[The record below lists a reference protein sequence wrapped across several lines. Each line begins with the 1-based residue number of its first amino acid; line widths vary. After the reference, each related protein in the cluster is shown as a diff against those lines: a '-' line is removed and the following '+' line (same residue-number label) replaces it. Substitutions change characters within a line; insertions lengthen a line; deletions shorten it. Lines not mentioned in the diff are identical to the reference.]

1 MTHDAEEIESAG
13 LALLVGYYENNSPEW
28 HAERAGCIGGS
39 DIAAIMG
46 KSPWKSYYT
55 LWAEK
60 TGLIDDSIEP
70 TMAMKMG
77 TAFEPVIRKLW
88 AENNAEW
95 LAVSETGTWASVEH
109 PTWKANPDGLIRWK
123 DGELGILEIKHTSQW
138 WENLPEMYELQV
150 QWYLHL
156 LGLTRGVVVA
166 VAGGYWREF
175 TVEYDQSLMQEVQ
188 AAVALFE
195 HQIANVIEP
204 TFDGSTS
211 TYETVRKLS
220 PALKDEDFELGAHY
234 KRLIEAKTAAEQAET
249 DLQAIKTETL
259 AIMDGA
265 KYGTYNGQKVITLQ
279 TRGDKPFI
287 TFK

>member
-1 MTHDAEEIESAG
+1 MNHDTEEIESNGFAR
-13 LALLVGYYENNSPEW
+13 LVGYYENQSPEW
-28 HAERAGCIGGS
+28 HAERAGAIGGS

-60 TGLIDDSIEP
+60 SGLIDDHIEP
-70 TMAMKMG
+70 NMAMRLG

-88 AENNAEW
+88 AEDNAQW
-95 LAVSETGTWASVEH
+95 LTVTDTGTWASVEH
-109 PTWKANPDGLIRWK
+109 PTWKANPDGIIRWAN
-123 DGELGILEIKHTSQW
+123 GNLGILEIKHTSQW
-138 WENLPEMYELQV
+138 WESLPVGYELQV
-150 QWYLHL
+150 QWYMHL
-156 LGLTRGVVVA
+156 LGLREAVVVA

-175 TVEYDQSLMQEVQ
+175 AVEYDETLMQEVV

-195 HQIANVIEP
+195 HQVANGIEP

-220 PALKDEDFELGAHY
+220 PALKDEEFELGGHY
-234 KRLIEAKTAAEQAET
+234 NTLIAAKVVAEEYEER
-249 DLQAIKTETL
+249 LQAVKTETL
-259 AIMDGA
+259 AIMGGA
-265 KYGTYNGQKVITLQ
+265 KYGTYLGKKVITLQ